1 MRKKSLFL
9 SIFVLTT
16 VCEAQTREFNFFI
29 EEKDSNP
36 VLQLTSVE
44 TFPCIG
50 YGIKTREFWKID
62 TLVVDIRGFLPPKP
76 CYTGM
81 DAAHE
86 NILLRA
92 VQKKIFYIKFRWK
105 EFEDKWQVIIKENS
119 YSATP
124 VHNAFTSWLR

>member
-1 MRKKSLFL
+1 MRKKILFL
-9 SIFVLTT
+9 SFFLFTFS
-16 VCEAQTREFNFFI
+16 CEAQIREFNFFI

-44 TFPCIG
+44 TFSCIG

-76 CYTGM
+76 CYTGI
-81 DAAHE
+81 DVAQE

-105 EFEDKWQVIIKENS
+105 EYEDKWQVIIKGNS
-119 YSATP
+119 YSATS